1 MSTAPSAGPRR
12 AALAFIYVTVL
23 LDMLAFGL
31 AIPVLAFLYRDLAGD
46 DTARAAAVSGWFGLA
61 FAAMQL
67 VFAPVLGSLS
77 DRFGRRPVLV
87 LSNLG
92 LALDYALMAFAPSL
106 AWLFVGR
113 LIAGVTSASFSTASA
128 YIADTA
134 APDKRAAAFGMLGAL
149 FSVGF
154 ILGPWVGGELG
165 TIDLRLPFWVAGGL
179 SLLNAL
185 YGFFVL
191 PESLPPGQR
200 AAFTWRRA
208 NPVGALG
215 LLRGSPLLL
224 GLAAVALLNN
234 LGHDVN
240 PHVFGF
246 YAMERYGFDEAL
258 VGRTLMAVGIGGV
271 IVSGL
276 LVGPLVRALGE
287 RKALLLGLGCGALG
301 FGLQAWAPSALW
313 FWAGVPLINLWSIN
327 GPAMQSLMVAG
338 VDASAQ
344 GQLQGALQSLRG
356 LCSLVT
362 PLLFTQVFVLGTPLL
377 AGAPYWLAAAL
388 VGGALLLAVRVAR
401 PHGGDRTRT
410 QARGDSP

>member
-1 MSTAPSAGPRR
+1 VATPGAPRR

-31 AIPVLAFLYRDLAGD
+31 AIPVLAFLYRELAAGD
-46 DTARAAAVSGWFGLA
+46 TTRAASVSGGFGLA
-61 FAAMQL
+61 FAVMQL

-77 DRFGRRPVLV
+77 DRFGRRPVLI

-92 LALDYALMAFAPSL
+92 LAADYALMALAPSL

-134 APDKRAAAFGMLGAL
+134 APEKRAAAFGMLGAL

-154 ILGPWVGGELG
+154 ILGPSLGGELG
-165 TIDLRLPFWVAGGL
+165 RVDLRLPFWVAGGL
-179 SLLNAL
+179 SFLNAL
-185 YGFFVL
+185 YGAFVL
-191 PESLPPGQR
+191 PESLPRERR
-200 AAFTWRRA
+200 APFHWTRA
-208 NPVGALG
+208 NPFGALA

-246 YAMERYGFDEAL
+246 YAIERYGFDEAL
-258 VGRTLMAVGIGGV
+258 VGRTLVAVGIGGV
-271 IVSGL
+271 IVSGF
-276 LVGPLVRALGE
+276 LVGPLVRVLGE
-287 RKALLLGLGCGALG
+287 RNALLLGLGAGALG
-301 FGLQAWAPSALW
+301 FGLQAFAPTALW
-313 FWAGVPLINLWSIN
+313 FWAGVPLVNLWSIN
-327 GPAMQSLMVAG
+327 GPAMQSLMVAR
-338 VDASAQ
+338 VDPSLQ

-362 PLLFTQVFVLGTPLL
+362 PVLFTQVFVLATPLV
-377 AGAPYWLAAAL
+377 AGAPYWLASAL
-388 VGGALLLAVRVAR
+388 VGAALLVAARVAR
-401 PHGGDRTRT
+401 PVGDVL
-410 QARGDSP
+410 